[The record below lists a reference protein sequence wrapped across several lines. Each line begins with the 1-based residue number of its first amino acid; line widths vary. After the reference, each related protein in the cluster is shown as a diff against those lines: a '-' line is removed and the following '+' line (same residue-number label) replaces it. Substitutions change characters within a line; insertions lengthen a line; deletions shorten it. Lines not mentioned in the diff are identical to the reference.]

1 MSTIILVQEYHRLK
15 SYHPKKT
22 YRGQETR
29 LSHVCFTRYWKTSPH
44 LGYRCNDCNEVSKII
59 EFEDYMEDKFQ
70 NRQHTLDKC
79 HCHWCKNRLHLDH
92 NNCDLCN
99 DYQPKGIIIDLDE
112 DDEDFINKNDIWS
125 HINDC
130 PKQEEDVQS
139 DDGSIII
146 ITLAELE
153 EEMKRIEDERKMDP
167 SRKIVALTL

>member
-1 MSTIILVQEYHRLK
+1 MSTIISVQEYHRLK

-29 LSHVCFTRYWKTSPH
+29 LPHVCFTRYWKTSPH
-44 LGYRCNDCNEVSKII
+44 LGYRCNDCHEVSKII
-59 EFEDYMEDKFQ
+59 AFEDHMEDKFQ

-92 NNCDLCN
+92 NDCDLCN
-99 DYQPKGIIIDLDE
+99 NYQPEGTIIDLDE

-125 HINDC
+125 HISDC
-130 PKQEEDVQS
+130 PEQEEDVQS

-146 ITLAELE
+146 ITIAELE
-153 EEMKRIEDERKMDP
+153 EEMRKIEDERKTNP
-167 SRKIVALTL
+167 SRKYVTPTL

>member
-1 MSTIILVQEYHRLK
+1 MSTIISVQEYHRLK

-29 LSHVCFTRYWKTSPH
+29 LPHVCFTRYWKTSPH
-44 LGYRCNDCNEVSKII
+44 LGYRCNDCHEVSKII
-59 EFEDYMEDKFQ
+59 AFEDHMEDKFQ

-99 DYQPKGIIIDLDE
+99 NYQPKGTIIDLDE

-125 HINDC
+125 NINHC
-130 PKQEEDVQS
+130 PEPEEDVQS
-139 DDGSIII
+139 NDGSIII
-146 ITLAELE
+146 ITMAELME
-153 EEMKRIEDERKMDP
+153 ESKRIEEERRTDL
-167 SRKIVALTL
+167 SRKCVSPTF